1 MRRLIIYLAYVWEIL
16 IGVLLITP
24 NGVFCIA
31 CGQVVNA
38 PGYIGQTAVRI
49 VGIVAIV
56 LGLAGLVT
64 GGKAEAGASAG
75 AAAGR

>member
-1 MRRLIIYLAYVWEIL
+1 MRRVIIYLAYVWEIL
-16 IGVLLITP
+16 VGVLLITP

-31 CGQVVNA
+31 CGQVVIA

-49 VGIVAIV
+49 VGIAAIV

-64 GGKAEAGASAG
+64 GGKAEAGAG